1 MADSLR
7 ILAQVSHNQAES
19 AADDLEAI
27 ADKQEKNLKLKEKYR
42 DAEKVYDN
50 AVADGIVTFDELVLL
65 HEMRTYVGTTDEA
78 FWGSETVNEFEPHE
92 LGFNPWKYDKDKIGL
107 DEKHGNNSHFYLKL
121 GDKESA
127 EGRKVQ
133 EIFDNMKKEIEN
145 SVKDKEDVQA
155 KDQFE
160 IQMATSDLQNSE
172 SVRQQ
177 AYKKMDES
185 RDKGSDAWGQ

>member
-1 MADSLR
+1 MDSYKL
-7 ILAQVSHNQAES
+7 LSLVAHHQTEAYGS
-19 AADDLEAI
+19 DLEEI
-27 ADKQEKNLKLKEKYR
+27 ANKQEKTLQEKR
-42 DAEKVYDN
+42 DLRDVQKFYDK
-50 AVADGIVTFDELVLL
+50 ATADDIVTFDELQTL
-65 HEMRTYVGTTDEA
+65 HEMRTWTGTTEDA

-92 LGFNPWKYDKDKIGL
+92 LGFNPWKYDASKYGL
-107 DEKHGNNSHFYLKL
+107 DEKHGNNSHFYLQL

-133 EIFDNMKKEIEN
+133 EIFDNMKSEIEN
-145 SVKDKEDVQA
+145 SVKDKEDDQA
-155 KDQFE
+155 EDQFL

-177 AYKKMDES
+177 SYKKMDES